1 MRVGID
7 ASPLAVPFGG
17 IRRYTER
24 IIRGLVRTP
33 DLGDLVLFGPVRA
46 RIPGI
51 DGVRWETSGHPLRS
65 LLELIHLPRARGR
78 IDLFH
83 GPNYLAPLAS
93 PVPTV
98 LTVHD
103 LTVHLFPESHPP
115 ARRLRHRLLPAMCR
129 RAARVIADS
138 HCTKNDLVTHYRL
151 PASKIDVVHLA
162 AGREFVPISC
172 SETLSGIRKRHGLPD
187 RFVLFVGSVEPR
199 KNLPL
204 LIRAMAR
211 ISRESPE
218 TALVI
223 VGGGEPDY
231 VASLHRIIEAEG
243 LELGS
248 DVIFTGCVD
257 DGDLP
262 ALYSLCEV
270 FVYPSRYEGFGLP
283 PLEAMACGAPAL
295 IPNHSSFVELYK
307 DCGLLVDPIR
317 VETLEAAIRRLLW
330 DHALRNELIE
340 RGLRLAR
347 SRTWEDVVTETLAV
361 YRRTLA

>member
-1 MRVGID
+1 LRVGID

-24 IIRGLVRTP
+24 IIQGLARTG
-33 DLGDLVLFGPVRA
+33 DVGDLVLFGPVTA
-46 RIPGI
+46 QIPGI
-51 DGVRWETSGHPLRS
+51 AGVSWETTRNPLRS
-65 LLELIHLPRARGR
+65 FLELVRLPCASGR

-115 ARRLRHRLLPAMCR
+115 MRRLRHRLLPLMCR
-129 RAARVIADS
+129 RAGRLIADS
-138 HCTKNDLVTHYRL
+138 HCTKNDLVTHYGI
-151 PASKIDVVHLA
+151 PSTKIDVVHLA
-162 AGREFVPISC
+162 AGEEFEPISC
-172 SETLSGIRKRHGLPD
+172 SRTLHGIRTRLGLPD
-187 RFVLFVGSVEPR
+187 RFILFVGSVEPR

-211 ISRESPE
+211 LSREAPE
-218 TALVI
+218 TALAI
-223 VGGGEPDY
+223 VGGGEPEY

-243 LELGS
+243 LELGR

-257 DGDLP
+257 DQDLP
-262 ALYSLCEV
+262 ALYSQCQV

-307 DCGLLVDPIR
+307 DCGLLVDPIE

-330 DHALRNELIE
+330 DHTLRNELIA
-340 RGLRLAR
+340 RGLELAR
-347 SRTWEDVVTETLAV
+347 SRTWQDVVAETLAV
-361 YRRTLA
+361 YRKTLA

>member
-1 MRVGID
+1 LRIGID

-17 IRRYTER
+17 IRRYTEQ
-24 IIRGLVRTP
+24 IIQGLAGTGAP
-33 DLGDLVLFGPVRA
+33 HDLVLFGPVKA

-51 DGVRWETSGHPLRS
+51 DGVSWETTRHPLRPF
-65 LLELIHLPRARGR
+65 LELVRLPGARGR

-83 GPNYLAPLAS
+83 GPNYVAPLAS

-103 LTVHLFPESHPP
+103 LTVHLFPESHPRM
-115 ARRLRHRLLPAMCR
+115 RRLRHRLLPTICR
-129 RAARVIADS
+129 RAVRLIADS
-138 HCTKNDLVTHYRL
+138 HCTKNDLVIHYGI
-151 PASKIDVVHLA
+151 PSTKIDVVHLA
-162 AGREFVPISC
+162 AGKEFEPVSC
-172 SETLSGIRKRHGLPD
+172 SQTLQGIRTRLGLPD

-211 ISRESPE
+211 LSREAPE
-218 TALVI
+218 TALAI
-223 VGGGEPDY
+223 VGGGEPRY

-243 LELGS
+243 LELGR
-248 DVIFTGCVD
+248 DVIFTGCVGD
-257 DGDLP
+257 QDLP
-262 ALYSLCEV
+262 ALYSQCQV

-283 PLEAMACGAPAL
+283 PLEAMACGAPVL

-307 DCGLLVDPIR
+307 DCGLLVDPIE

-330 DHALRNELIE
+330 DHTLRNELIA
-340 RGLRLAR
+340 RGLKLAR
-347 SRTWEDVVTETLAV
+347 SRTWQDVVAETLAV
-361 YRRTLA
+361 YRKTLA